1 MEYPSNSFKSKSV
14 AQGSSSSEAKETA
27 KPKATPVVSNTA
39 KVKQKSEIQKF
50 AEGLIKQD
58 REGIKHYIVSEW
70 LIPGI
75 QKGILGLLQTM
86 FYGAN
91 APIGTSN
98 VNMASRVSYVNYSK
112 PAMPQTIAQPSTGY
126 NWPDIL
132 YATRGDAESV
142 LARLYETIQRSQIVS
157 VGMMYDLSG
166 VSAPYTAYNYGW
178 TNIDSARIS
187 QNMDGT
193 WRIIMPRA
201 TPID

>member
-1 MEYPSNSFKSKSV
+1 MDYPSNSFKSKAV
-14 AQGSSSSEAKETA
+14 QAKTKEAEQ
-27 KPKATPVVSNTA
+27 PKSTPVVSNTV
-39 KVKQKSEIQKF
+39 KVRKKTEIQKF

-58 REGIKHYIVSEW
+58 KEGIKHYIISEW

-86 FYGAN
+86 FYGVN
-91 APIGTSN
+91 TPVGTSN

-112 PAMPQTIAQPSTGY
+112 PAVPQTIAQPSTGY
-126 NWPDIL
+126 SWPDIL

-142 LARLYETIQRSQIVS
+142 LARLVESIQRSQIVS

-166 VSAPYTAYNYGW
+166 VSAPYTSYNYGW
-178 TNIDSARIS
+178 TSLDSARIA